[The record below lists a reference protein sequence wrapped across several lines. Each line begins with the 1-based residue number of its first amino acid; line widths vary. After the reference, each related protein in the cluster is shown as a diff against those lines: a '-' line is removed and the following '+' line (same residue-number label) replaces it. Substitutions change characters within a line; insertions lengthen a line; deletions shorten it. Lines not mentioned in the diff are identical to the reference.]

1 MKTFIL
7 SIIFLF
13 GISIASL
20 AQTSWEIDKVHSAV
34 KFGVTHLVISTV
46 EGNFKDFNASI
57 STKADGS
64 LDKINADIKT
74 SSVNTENEQRDNH
87 LKSDDFFSA
96 SKFPDMLFVSKS
108 IKKIGKDNYKVTGDL
123 TIRGVTKSIIL
134 DVKNNGTI
142 KDPWGNT
149 RSGWMASGK
158 INRFDFGLA
167 WNKAIEAGGF
177 VVGKEVTITINAE
190 FSAKKIIVSSL
201 LKSRMS

>member
-13 GISIASL
+13 GISIASF

-46 EGNFKDFNASI
+46 EGNFKDFNATI
-57 STKADGS
+57 STKADGN

-108 IKKIGKDNYKVTGDL
+108 IKKVGKDNYKVTGDL
-123 TIRGVTKSIIL
+123 TIRGVTKSIVL

-149 RSGWMASGK
+149 RSGWTASGK

-167 WNKAIEAGGF
+167 WSQALEAGGL
-177 VVGKEVTITINAE
+177 VVGKEVTISINAE
-190 FSAKKIIVSSL
+190 FNAKK
-201 LKSRMS
+201 